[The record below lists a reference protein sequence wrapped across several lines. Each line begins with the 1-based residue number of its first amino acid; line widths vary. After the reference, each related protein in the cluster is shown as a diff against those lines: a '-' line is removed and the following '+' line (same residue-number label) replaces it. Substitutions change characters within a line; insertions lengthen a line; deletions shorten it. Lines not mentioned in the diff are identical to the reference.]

1 MISMMAVSISSWR
14 TDCSLGQARCLRDP
28 HPGLCSPRVDET
40 DYIRRVQEEIDA
52 LREALAFAFEASR

>member
-1 MISMMAVSISSWR
+1 MPQRPV
-14 TDCSLGQARCLRDP
+14 